1 MYQVKN
7 VGTSPP
13 ALWESWALVPLDDV
27 IVTVHMSMRIFYSSL
42 IVGFSSFLS
51 APYLARCSHLTFSFA
66 FMSWNSWNS
75 CSLVYL
81 LSPLRIPNLYTYTM
95 IQTQEFH
102 CPVKENIDGDRWPC
116 LLYRLFTSY
125 VAAFTRNSG
134 FWSIPIPSVR
144 SIMYGRLSCLYI
156 SPKKTETQSLQYSTW
171 HLWVRMISACFS
183 SFETTWS
190 MFFHDCHG
198 LFCQV
203 LTDKEAF
210 QAQFFLRFRM
220 LKEEVVVTIH
230 IHSGLIT
237 RDLLIKPGWLYN

>member
-13 ALWESWALVPLDDV
+13 ALWENWALVPLDDV
-27 IVTVHMSMRIFYSSL
+27 IVTVHMSMRIFL
-42 IVGFSSFLS
+42 LFADCWFQF
-51 APYLARCSHLTFSFA
+51 FSFCTLLGKM
-66 FMSWNSWNS
+66 FPPDFQLCFHELKQLKQLQPCIYCPHLEFPIYILIQWFKHRNSIAQ
-75 CSLVYL
+75 L
-81 LSPLRIPNLYTYTM
+81 
-95 IQTQEFH
+95 
-102 CPVKENIDGDRWPC
+102 KKIDGDRWPC
-116 LLYRLFTSY
+116 LLYRPFTSY
-125 VAAFTRNSG
+125 VGAFTRVSG

-171 HLWVRMISACFS
+171 HLWLRMISACFS

-210 QAQFFLRFRM
+210 QAQFFC
-220 LKEEVVVTIH
+220 V
-230 IHSGLIT
+230 SGCW
-237 RDLLIKPGWLYN
+237 RKKWLWQFISTLD

>member
-1 MYQVKN
+1 MIWLYVPSKEC
-7 VGTSPP
+7 GHITTS
-13 ALWESWALVPLDDV
+13 
-27 IVTVHMSMRIFYSSL
+27 
-42 IVGFSSFLS
+42 IVGKLGLGTLGWCDSDSAHVNAHFFTVRWLLVSVLFFLHPTWQDVPTWLS
-51 APYLARCSHLTFSFA
+51 A
-66 FMSWNSWNS
+66 
-75 CSLVYL
+75 L
-81 LSPLRIPNLYTYTM
+81 LSWVETVETVAALYIYCPRLEFPIYIL
-95 IQTQEFH
+95 IQWFKHRNSIAQL
-102 CPVKENIDGDRWPC
+102 KKIDGDRWPC

-190 MFFHDCHG
+190 IFFHDCHG

-210 QAQFFLRFRM
+210 QAQFFC
-220 LKEEVVVTIH
+220 V
-230 IHSGLIT
+230 SGCW
-237 RDLLIKPGWLYN
+237 RKKWLWQFISTLD